1 MKQVTPVLNR
11 ELAKTFA
18 SMLPGE
24 AAVSIPANVCI
35 TRIPKMQSRRSSS
48 KLEER
53 SCFMV

>member
-1 MKQVTPVLNR
+1 MTPVLNR